1 MTVRTFI
8 ALQLSDAL
16 EEDILA
22 LVGELRG
29 RGVRASWA
37 RPSTMHL
44 TLRFLG
50 DVEEDLIEDV
60 VASVGVAARDVPGFT
75 MTTRSL
81 GAFPSPS
88 RPRVLWVGVDPVE
101 GLYTLHE
108 GVERELASI
117 GFQREHRRF
126 HPHVTLGRIRDPGA
140 QSLAGLLETLHAPR
154 ESVAV
159 REVRIMKSTLKA
171 GGAVHEQLA
180 SVPLLGLH
188 ETPTSS

>member
-16 EEDILA
+16 EENILA

-37 RPSTMHL
+37 KPSTMHL

-50 DVEEDLIEDV
+50 DVEEDMIEDV
-60 VASVGVAARDVPGFT
+60 VAAVGAAAHDVPGFT
-75 MTTRSL
+75 MTTNSL
-81 GAFPSPS
+81 GAFPSS
-88 RPRVLWVGVDPVE
+88 RRPRVLWVGVDPVE
-101 GLYTLHE
+101 ELYALHE

-126 HPHVTLGRIRDPGA
+126 HPHITLGRMRDPGA
-140 QSLAGLLETLHAPR
+140 ESLTGLLETLQAPC

-180 SVPLLGLH
+180 AVPLLGLH